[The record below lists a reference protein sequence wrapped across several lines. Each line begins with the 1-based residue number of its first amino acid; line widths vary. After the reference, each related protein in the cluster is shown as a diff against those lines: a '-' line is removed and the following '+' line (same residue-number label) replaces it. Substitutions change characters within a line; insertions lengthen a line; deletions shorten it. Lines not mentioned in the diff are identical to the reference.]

1 MAFEDVLMSRPVS
14 VVVPVVSSLA
24 GALRRYVMS
33 VLPTEFVKD
42 FFIDTEIPMH
52 RIMGRRRFRPMSRS
66 QLSVR
71 QLPLLTVKIET
82 TADQS
87 DFATGTTFWTSTR
100 FLRDPTQLTRLIADD
115 QNLRYAGYET
125 ERMVVR
131 FGVSF
136 TVETDLRASELM
148 MYLRRSLPVGQRFY
162 LNDIDITTEIPRD
175 ILRAIW
181 SDMGLGDGTDPDEVS
196 EFRDYLRRV
205 TVGNVEQVVNSA
217 SGRLTYAF
225 SYRANPLVNITGVPS
240 MSVNRE
246 GNVVRNAQVDIPF
259 EMDVEVPVA
268 YAYRQEEA
276 LYNSDPYDANPFIG
290 EEGGQA
296 YFSAAFRQRLPENI
310 EGELQ
315 LVFFTSVVTGD
326 TDVMSPLAPD
336 VTDLSASVDTRIKTL
351 VDKLLDIDATKV
363 RALLWLDGNTVP
375 EDGWRLDLSNWSLSI
390 DKPVLQPRQKYHFGV
405 YADVSDIDKLAPR
418 ERRPQAG
425 SPMFRT

>member
-1 MAFEDVLMSRPVS
+1 MD
-14 VVVPVVSSLA
+14 
-24 GALRRYVMS
+24 
-33 VLPTEFVKD
+33 
-42 FFIDTEIPMH
+42 
-52 RIMGRRRFRPMSRS
+52 RIMGRRRFRPMTRS

-71 QLPLLTVKIET
+71 QLPLLTVKVET

-87 DFATGTTFWTSTR
+87 DFASGTTFWTSTR

-136 TVETDLRASELM
+136 TVDTDLRASELM

-162 LNDIDITTEIPRD
+162 LNDIDISTEIPRD
-175 ILRAIW
+175 ILRAVW
-181 SDMGLGDGTDPDEVS
+181 ADMALGDGTDPDDVT
-196 EFRDYLRRV
+196 EFREYLRRV
-205 TVGNVEQVVNSA
+205 TAGNVEQVVNSA

-225 SYRANPLVNITGVPS
+225 SYRANLLVNISGVPS

-276 LYNSDPYDANPFIG
+276 LYGSQPYDSNPFIG
-290 EEGGQA
+290 DDGGHQA
-296 YFSAAFRQRLPENI
+296 YFSEALRQRPPENI

-326 TDVMSPLAPD
+326 SDPMNPLAPD
-336 VTDLSASVDTRIKTL
+336 VTDLSTSVDTRIKTL
-351 VDKLLDIDATKV
+351 IDKLLDVDPNKV

-375 EDGWRLDLSNWSLSI
+375 EDGWRLDLANWSLAI
-390 DKPVLQPRQKYHFGV
+390 DKPAFQPRQKYHFGI
-405 YADVSDIDKLAPR
+405 YSDVSDIDKLAPR

-425 SPMFRT
+425 SPMVRT

>member
-1 MAFEDVLMSRPVS
+1 
-14 VVVPVVSSLA
+14 
-24 GALRRYVMS
+24 
-33 VLPTEFVKD
+33 
-42 FFIDTEIPMH
+42 
-52 RIMGRRRFRPMSRS
+52 MSRS

-162 LNDIDITTEIPRD
+162 LNDIDIATEIPRD

-205 TVGNVEQVVNSA
+205 TAGNVEQVVNSA

-296 YFSAAFRQRLPENI
+296 YFSAAFRQRPPENI

-390 DKPVLQPRQKYHFGV
+390 DKPVLQSRQKYHFGV